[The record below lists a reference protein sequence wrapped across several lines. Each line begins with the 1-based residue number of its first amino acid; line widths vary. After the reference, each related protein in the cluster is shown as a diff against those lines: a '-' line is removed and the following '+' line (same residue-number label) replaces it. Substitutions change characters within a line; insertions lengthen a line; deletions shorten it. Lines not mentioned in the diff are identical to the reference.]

1 MCGIIGYKSNIGK
14 DVNSIVVNGLKR
26 LEYRGYDSFGLA
38 WVEKDSKDSI
48 KVIKKTGRI
57 SNFNLNSSVKSS
69 MGIGHTRWATHGRV
83 DELNAHP
90 HFSNNRNICVVH
102 NGIIENFQE
111 LRNFLKGRGFNF
123 YSETD
128 TEIIPNMIE
137 YFMKRGNNFVD
148 ACIKTFNKIE
158 GSFAVVVL
166 YENAL
171 KDEHLMIGVRN
182 GSPLVVGVTNKK
194 GKKGE
199 KTFYLASDIPAFL
212 EYTNRIIF
220 LNDGE
225 MVILNKDAEFYNY
238 KTNKRINKKTE
249 KIEWSIE
256 QAEKGKYKHFM
267 IKEINEQGLTIKN
280 AVKQNKKLIDN
291 VVEEI
296 EKADNVLFVGAGTSY
311 HACVSASYIFSEI
324 AGKKVEPVLACEFSR
339 YENFISDK
347 SLIIAV
353 SQSGETAD
361 LLEAVKKAK
370 AKNAKIV
377 SIINVFGST
386 LMRLSDY
393 NIMMNAGP
401 EICVLSTK
409 SYTAQIAIITLLAY
423 TLTKKFDEGREII
436 ERVSNEVAKIIK
448 ENKDRL
454 RSLGDR
460 IIKSKKENLF
470 LIGRNYDYPTALEGA
485 LKIKEVSY
493 LHAEGF
499 AGGELKHG
507 TIALI
512 EKDVPVIAL
521 VSDKMEKQ
529 ILSNAMEVKA
539 RGGFVIG
546 IASKNNPV
554 FDYFIKVPEFGVC
567 NEITM
572 IIPIQI
578 LAYHLAVLR
587 GLDPD
592 KPRNL
597 AKSVT
602 VK

>member
-1 MCGIIGYKSNIGK
+1 MCGIIGYKSNTDK
-14 DVNSIVVNGLKR
+14 DVNNIIVNGLKR

-38 WVEKDSKDSI
+38 WVDNNLTDSI
-48 KVIKKTGRI
+48 QVIKKPGRI
-57 SNFNLNSSVKSS
+57 SGFNLNSEPKSS
-69 MGIGHTRWATHGRV
+69 MGLGHTRWATHGKV

-90 HFSNNRNICVVH
+90 HFSNNKNICVVH

-111 LRNFLKGRGFNF
+111 LKELLKSEGFKF

-128 TEIIPNMIE
+128 TEVIPNLIE
-137 YFMKRGNNFVD
+137 YFMKEGNNFFD
-148 ACIKTFNKIE
+148 ACKRTFNKIE

-166 YENAL
+166 YKNPITN
-171 KDEHLMIGVRN
+171 KQLMVGVKN
-182 GSPLVVGVTNKK
+182 GSPLVVGIKTDRS
-194 GKKGE
+194 KGE

-212 EYTNRIIF
+212 EHTNQVSL

-225 MVILNKDAEFYNY
+225 MVFLNDNIEFYNY
-238 KTNKRINKKTE
+238 KTGDRVIKKTE
-249 KIEWSIE
+249 EIKWKIE

-267 IKEINEQGLTIKN
+267 MKEISEQGSTIKR
-280 AVKQNKKLIDN
+280 AIKQDKELIEKVGD
-291 VVEEI
+291 EI
-296 EKADNVLFVGAGTSY
+296 KKADNVLFIGAGTSY

-324 AGKKVEPVLACEFSR
+324 ASKRVYPVLASEFSL
-339 YENFISDK
+339 YERFISDK
-347 SLIIAV
+347 TLVIAV

-370 AKNAKIV
+370 ERKAKVV
-377 SIINVFGST
+377 SITNVFGST
-386 LMRLSDY
+386 LMRLSDHS
-393 NIMMNAGP
+393 ILMNAGP

-409 SYTAQIAIITLLAY
+409 SYTAQIAIIILLAY
-423 TLTKKFDEGREII
+423 ALIKKAREAKKII
-436 ERVSNEVAKIIK
+436 EKVSFEVDKLIGENKEKLKGLGEKIIK
-448 ENKDRL
+448 GKKKD
-454 RSLGDR
+454 
-460 IIKSKKENLF
+460 IF
-470 LIGRNYDYPTALEGA
+470 LIGRDYDYPTALEGA

-521 VSDKMEKQ
+521 VSKKTEKQ

-539 RGGFVIG
+539 RGGFIIG
-546 IASKNNPV
+546 ISSKDNPI
-554 FDYFIKVPEFGVC
+554 FDYFIRVPEFGVC
-567 NEITM
+567 NNILM

-578 LAYHLAVLR
+578 LAYYLAILR